1 MLPDYDVDDMCGS
14 SGGLE
19 DILPGSHFDPI
30 ANINDSV
37 IKMLHSNGK
46 LTRHSHDTAD
56 VNNYGKKIPGIM

>member
-1 MLPDYDVDDMCGS
+1 MIITPVLMCCQITMLTS
-14 SGGLE
+14 SGY
-19 DILPGSHFDPI
+19 FDPT

-56 VNNYGKKIPGIM
+56 VNDYEKIAGVV